1 MFQIMLDFCLGF
13 SESNKHV
20 RKIFYSSNFICNG
33 LQLHTTVCNKY
44 FTCGIRIESWQKNA
58 KCRGI
63 NCFLKIILFA
73 AIATFFWVQ
82 TDEMEEINNFSID
95 KFTFINQ
102 SFNVSGVYRPI
113 LAFI

>member
-1 MFQIMLDFCLGF
+1 MQNPD
-13 SESNKHV
+13 ES
-20 RKIFYSSNFICNG
+20 
-33 LQLHTTVCNKY
+33 TVFK
-44 FTCGIRIESWQKNA
+44 
-58 KCRGI
+58 
-63 NCFLKIILFA
+63 KIILFA

-95 KFTFINQ
+95 KFTFINK